1 MNEATHAPRDFIVR
15 TMNAEEV
22 NLAIEWAAHEGWN
35 PGFHDAHVF
44 RAADPDGFFIGELQG
59 EPVGSISAVAYD
71 AHFGFIGLYIVRPEF
86 RGKGL
91 GLRIWQHGI
100 AYLGKRNVGLDG
112 VVAQQP
118 NYRKS
123 GFELA
128 YRNIRFQGV
137 AEADVTNHPS
147 LVDAHQLPF
156 DKLASYD
163 QRFFPRRAKP
173 FCACGSI
180 NRMPSRSQASAK
192 ATSAATACF
201 AAAAKDARSDRYSP
215 TTRKQPKPCS
225 LRLSRIAPARPS
237 RSTCPNSTRPPSR
250 SPNGIA

>member
-91 GLRIWQHGI
+91 RLAHLAAWHCVSRQ
-100 AYLGKRNVGLDG
+100 
-112 VVAQQP
+112 AQ
-118 NYRKS
+118 RWTRWR
-123 GFELA
+123 G
-128 YRNIRFQGV
+128 R
-137 AEADVTNHPS
+137 
-147 LVDAHQLPF
+147 
-156 DKLASYD
+156 
-163 QRFFPRRAKP
+163 
-173 FCACGSI
+173 
-180 NRMPSRSQASAK
+180 
-192 ATSAATACF
+192 AATEL
-201 AAAAKDARSDRYSP
+201 
-215 TTRKQPKPCS
+215 QEV
-225 LRLSRIAPARPS
+225 
-237 RSTCPNSTRPPSR
+237 
-250 SPNGIA
+250 GI